1 MEKNLQEQQ
10 LQFNMSDVLDH
21 NLKIMIYHN
30 LHKNLANLEDLTDYD
45 IKMMLIKIFKEILP
59 DVEIEII
66 DKNKIAMIKDKKRI
80 EISLQK
86 WVDDLKILYNNYSPY
101 LFNGLNENIQN
112 KG

>member
-1 MEKNLQEQQ
+1 
-10 LQFNMSDVLDH
+10 MSDVLDH
-21 NLKIMIYHN
+21 NLKIMIYHY

-66 DKNKIAMIKDKKRI
+66 EKNKIAMIKDKKRI